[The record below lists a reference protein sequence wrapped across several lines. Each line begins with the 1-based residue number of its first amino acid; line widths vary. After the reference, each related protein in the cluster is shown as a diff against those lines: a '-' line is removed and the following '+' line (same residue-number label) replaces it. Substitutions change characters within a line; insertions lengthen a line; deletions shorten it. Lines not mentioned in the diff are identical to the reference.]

1 MSTARSL
8 FYQGRQ
14 VAILTQ
20 HGKQE
25 LVRGPL
31 EAALGCQLVHTD
43 GYDTDQLGTFT
54 RELTRAGSQLD
65 AARKKAAIGMALTD
79 TSVGM
84 ASEGSFGPDPFG
96 AFMPWNTEVVLWVD
110 RLTGIEVTGFAHGP
124 AQSLHRI
131 VKTPHELERFAH
143 EAGFPEH
150 HLVLRPEHPEH
161 PDMDK
166 GIHDHR
172 SLLKAFHLAQAKSAN
187 GVVFAENDLRAF
199 CNPTRQKLI
208 LKATEELIQKL
219 LSVCPSCDVPGYWLS
234 LQIPG
239 LPCRA
244 CGSLTRLP
252 QAEIWGC
259 KKCDYHEQRAV
270 NALPWADPA
279 RCDFCN
285 P

>member
-1 MSTARSL
+1 MSTKQPL

-14 VAILTQ
+14 VAFLTQ
-20 HGKQE
+20 HGKQD

-31 EAALGCQLVHTD
+31 EAALACQLVHTD
-43 GYDTDQLGTFT
+43 RYDTDQLGTFT

-65 AARKKAAIGMALTD
+65 AARKKATIGMALTGA
-79 TSVGM
+79 SVGM

-110 RLTGIEVTGFAHGP
+110 RLRDLEVSGFAHGP
-124 AQSLHRI
+124 ARSLHKM
-131 VKTPHELERFAH
+131 VKTPQELERFAA

-161 PDMDK
+161 LDMDK
-166 GIHDHR
+166 GIHDHET
-172 SLLKAFHLAQAKSAN
+172 LVKAFRLAQAKSAH
-187 GVVFAENDLRAF
+187 GAVFVENDLRAF
-199 CNPTRQKLI
+199 SNPTRQKTI
-208 LKATEELIQKL
+208 LKATEDLIQKL
-219 LSVCPSCDVPGYWLS
+219 LSACPSCDAPGYWLS
-234 LQIPG
+234 QHIPG

-252 QAEIWGC
+252 KAEIWGC
-259 KKCDYHEQRAV
+259 KKCGHEEQKAL
-270 NALPWADPA
+270 NAQHWADPA
-279 RCDFCN
+279 RCNFCN

>member
-1 MSTARSL
+1 
-8 FYQGRQ
+8 
-14 VAILTQ
+14 
-20 HGKQE
+20 
-25 LVRGPL
+25 
-31 EAALGCQLVHTD
+31 
-43 GYDTDQLGTFT
+43 LGTFT

-65 AARKKAAIGMALTD
+65 AARKKAVIGMALTD
-79 TSVGM
+79 TSVGV

-110 RLTGIEVTGFAHGP
+110 RLSELEVTGFAHGP
-124 AQSLHRI
+124 AQSLHRM
-131 VKTPHELERFAH
+131 VKTPQELERFAK

-161 PDMDK
+161 PDMAK
-166 GIHDHR
+166 GIRDHAT
-172 SLLKAFHLAQAKSAN
+172 LLKAFHLAQAKSAN

-199 CNPTRQKLI
+199 CNPTRQKMI
-208 LKATEELIQKL
+208 RKATEELIQKL
-219 LSVCPSCDVPGYWLS
+219 LSACPSCDSPGYWLS
-234 LQIPG
+234 QQIQG

-252 QAEIWGC
+252 KAEIWGC
-259 KKCDYHEQRAV
+259 KKCGHEAQRAV
-270 NALPWADPA
+270 NAQPWADPA

>member
-1 MSTARSL
+1 MSTAPPL

-20 HGKQE
+20 HGKQD

-65 AARKKAAIGMALTD
+65 AARKKSSIGMALTGA
-79 TSVGM
+79 SVGM
-84 ASEGSFGPDPFG
+84 ASEGAFGPDPFG

-110 RLTGIEVTGFAHGP
+110 RLSGIEVTSFAHGP
-124 AQSLHRI
+124 ALSLHRM
-131 VKTPHELERFAH
+131 VSSLQELERFAA

-161 PDMDK
+161 LDMDK
-166 GIHDHR
+166 GIHDHS

-199 CNPTRQKLI
+199 CNPTRQKMI
-208 LKATEELIQKL
+208 HKATEELIQKL
-219 LSVCPSCDVPGYWLS
+219 LSACPSCDSPGYWLS
-234 LQIPG
+234 QQIPG

-252 QAEIWGC
+252 KAEIWGC
-259 KKCDYHEQRAV
+259 KKCGHEGQRAV
-270 NALPWADPA
+270 NAQPWADPA

>member
-1 MSTARSL
+1 MSAPPPL
-8 FYQGRQ
+8 FYQGRE
-14 VAILTQ
+14 VAFLTQ
-20 HGKQE
+20 HGKQD

-65 AARKKAAIGMALTD
+65 AARKKATIGMALTGA
-79 TSVGM
+79 SVGM
-84 ASEGSFGPDPFG
+84 ASEGAFGPDPFG

-110 RLTGIEVTGFAHGP
+110 RLSGMEVTGFAHGP
-124 AQSLHRI
+124 AQSLHRM
-131 VKTPHELERFAH
+131 VKTPQELERFAKD
-143 EAGFPEH
+143 AGFPEH

-161 PDMDK
+161 PDLDK
-166 GIHDHR
+166 GIHEFAT
-172 SLLKAFHLAQAKSAN
+172 LLKAFHLAQAKSAT
-187 GVVFAENDLRAF
+187 GVVFVENDLRAF
-199 CNPTRQKLI
+199 SNPTRQKLI
-208 LKATEELIQKL
+208 LKATQELIQKL
-219 LSVCPSCDVPGYWLS
+219 LSACPSCEAPGYWLTQ
-234 LQIPG
+234 QIPG

-252 QAEIWGC
+252 QAEVWAC
-259 KKCDYHEQRAV
+259 KKCGHEEQRAT
-270 NALPWADPA
+270 NAQPWADPA

>member
-1 MSTARSL
+1 MTRHR
-8 FYQGRQ
+8 FYEGRP
-14 VAILTQ
+14 VAFLTQ
-20 HGKQE
+20 HGKQD
-25 LVRGPL
+25 LVREPL

-43 GYDTDQLGTFT
+43 AYDTDQLGTFT

-65 AARKKAAIGMALTD
+65 AVRKKAALGMALTGAPL
-79 TSVGM
+79 GM

-110 RLTGIEVTGFAHGP
+110 RLSELEVTGFAHGP
-124 AQSLHRI
+124 AQSLHRM
-131 VKTPHELERFAH
+131 VKTPQELERFAK

-166 GIHDHR
+166 GIHDHTL
-172 SLLKAFHLAQAKSAN
+172 LLKAFHLAQAKSGN

-208 LKATEELIQKL
+208 LKATEELIRKL
-219 LSVCPSCDVPGYWLS
+219 LSACPDCDSPGYWLS
-234 LQIPG
+234 QQIPG
-239 LPCRA
+239 LPCRT

-252 QAEIWGC
+252 KAEIWGC
-259 KKCDYHEQRAV
+259 KKCSHQEQRAV
-270 NALPWADPA
+270 HAQPWADPA

>member
-1 MSTARSL
+1 MSTAPAL

-14 VAILTQ
+14 VALLTQ
-20 HGKQE
+20 HGKQD
-25 LVRGPL
+25 LMRGPL

-65 AARKKAAIGMALTD
+65 AARKKAAIGMALTGA
-79 TSVGM
+79 SVGI

-96 AFMPWNTEVVLWVD
+96 AFLPWNTEIVLWVD
-110 RLTGIEVTGFAHGP
+110 RVSEIELTGFAHGP
-124 AQSLHRI
+124 AQSLHRT
-131 VKTPHELERFAH
+131 VKTPQELERFAK

-161 PDMDK
+161 PDMAK

-172 SLLKAFHLAQAKSAN
+172 SLLKAFHLAQAKSGN
-187 GVVFAENDLRAF
+187 GLVFAENDLRAF
-199 CNPTRQKLI
+199 SNPTRQKMI

-219 LSVCPSCDVPGYWLS
+219 LSACPSCDTPGYWLS
-234 LQIPG
+234 QKIPG

-252 QAEIWGC
+252 QAEKWTC
-259 KKCDYHEQRAV
+259 KKCGYEEQRAV
-270 NALPWADPA
+270 NAQPWADPA